1 MAEYQVQTHL
11 QHLTGEKIPFFLA
24 WLNIRCRHQFHC
36 SQQRSFDKVMEW
48 VDKVDW
54 NSWYICLF
62 HCWFQGLSF
71 NLAIEQ
77 HNEVK
82 DTVLDVTYDE
92 LMRLPAH

>member
-1 MAEYQVQTHL
+1 
-11 QHLTGEKIPFFLA
+11 
-24 WLNIRCRHQFHC
+24 
-36 SQQRSFDKVMEW
+36 MEW

-71 NLAIEQ
+71 ILAIEQ

-92 LMRLPAH
+92 LIVSTIDFNFTQVLEQHSEMKDAL